1 LRRPLTLNFV
11 DDKSPSEHPLHG
23 LPQTPHS
30 PLTPLGEIEQ
40 FGKIAD
46 GLRARREGWRKWV
59 VRIGI
64 VLIAGSLLATLIARI
79 VLG

>member
-1 LRRPLTLNFV
+1 M
-11 DDKSPSEHPLHG
+11 DSESKAAHTLHG

-30 PLTPLGEIEQ
+30 GLTPLGEIEQ
-40 FGKIAD
+40 MDKIAD
-46 GLRARREGWRKWV
+46 GLQARREGWRKWV

-64 VLIAGSLLATLIARI
+64 VIIGGSILATVIARI